1 VVTRKFRY
9 GGYMGSTGGGTM
21 AGASS
26 SYSNSNSGSSN
37 SPGHPGNSNYS
48 SNNNNYNSYLEA
60 SGTGNQNVPPPVTS
74 NISGVGTNVS
84 NITGNIIDPKVQQE
98 SNEGYYLNNVV
109 SNPSNNAGGI
119 FDDFTY
125 QDIQDYNEHTAYNQS
140 LQNQQEMQQSIET
153 AYGLTSLKPE
163 QEEERNKSILAAI
176 AAGQNITSQSG
187 IDQGTSQ
194 IQNLTNQQI
203 QQLIDSGFVA
213 AESDGILGGTM
224 GAELVTNR
232 LKEQLDN
239 ATNQED
245 YQAALDGLNA
255 LNAGI
260 GGKDATNMQYSM
272 GLLNPDQSAVYSF
285 GDVESDPYLYKAY
298 QDMAS
303 KNITPNKYRSYMH
316 NIGAFGHRPTN
327 FNTGYG
333 GGGGYGGGYGG
344 GGGGDGYGGPPPE
357 GRAPQGQPNEAW
369 GQQNALQQAMINI
382 NAPKGFRQGYARG
395 GIVSLVC

>member
-1 VVTRKFRY
+1 MMP
-9 GGYMGSTGGGTM
+9 GG
-21 AGASS
+21 
-26 SYSNSNSGSSN
+26 
-37 SPGHPGNSNYS
+37 
-48 SNNNNYNSYLEA
+48 
-60 SGTGNQNVPPPVTS
+60 
-74 NISGVGTNVS
+74 
-84 NITGNIIDPKVQQE
+84 NITYNE
-98 SNEGYYLNNVV
+98 YNEGVAN
-109 SNPSNNAGGI
+109 
-119 FDDFTY
+119 
-125 QDIQDYNEHTAYNQS
+125 TAYNQS

-153 AYGLTSLKPE
+153 AYGLTALKPE

-272 GLLNPDQSAVYSF
+272 GFLIAFLMSNFFFFIAPPFFLLTA
-285 GDVESDPYLYKAY
+285 
-298 QDMAS
+298 
-303 KNITPNKYRSYMH
+303 
-316 NIGAFGHRPTN
+316 
-327 FNTGYG
+327 
-333 GGGGYGGGYGG
+333 
-344 GGGGDGYGGPPPE
+344 
-357 GRAPQGQPNEAW
+357 APV
-369 GQQNALQQAMINI
+369 
-382 NAPKGFRQGYARG
+382 K
-395 GIVSLVC
+395 S

>member
-1 VVTRKFRY
+1 MAIRKFRY
-9 GGYMGSTGGGTM
+9 GGYMESTGGGTSSNS
-21 AGASS
+21 SS
-26 SYSNSNSGSSN
+26 SYGSSNSGSSN
-37 SPGHPGNSNYS
+37 SPGNPGNSNYS

-60 SGTGNQNVPPPVTS
+60 SGTGNQNVPPQ
-74 NISGVGTNVS
+74 
-84 NITGNIIDPKVQQE
+84 ITGNIIDPKVEQE

-109 SNPSNNAGGI
+109 SNPGNNAGGI
-119 FDDFTY
+119 FDNFTY
-125 QDIQDYNEHTAYNQS
+125 QDLQDYNENTAYNQS
-140 LQNQQEMQQSIET
+140 LQNQQNMQQSVET
-153 AYGLTSLKPE
+153 AYGLTALNP
-163 QEEERNKSILAAI
+163 EEEEKYNQLIRDAI
-176 AAGQNITSQSG
+176 ANGQNITSMSG

-194 IQNLTNQQI
+194 IQNLTNEQI

-224 GAELVTNR
+224 GAELVTNK
-232 LKEQLDN
+232 LKEQLAN

-245 YQAALDGLNA
+245 YQAALNGLNA

-327 FNTGYG
+327 FNRGYGG
-333 GGGGYGGGYGG
+333 GGGGYGGYG
-344 GGGGDGYGGPPPE
+344 GGGGDGYGGPPP
-357 GRAPQGQPNEAW
+357 GGGAPQGQPNEAW
-369 GQQNALQQAMINI
+369 GQQNSLQQAMINI
-382 NAPKGFRQGYARG
+382 NAPKGFTQGYARG
-395 GIVSLVC
+395 GIVGLVC